1 MISMFV
7 MILAN
12 MVLFSCSEH
21 EEALVLP
28 DVQIEVSEAEI
39 SLGRVGR
46 YYDVS
51 IRSPKKC
58 VVECMADWVTLPSDT
73 LAEDGVL
80 EFYAATNDGD
90 HGRRAE
96 IRVSY
101 ADSPEQFVGISI
113 YQCGWLDVADNAL
126 SGGGLTQDFRVG
138 WGYNILQDFM
148 SENSLVAPVLDY
160 NKLLKYEAELGD
172 NFIQEDNRSYEK
184 IETY

>member
-58 VVECMADWVTLPSDT
+58 VVECMADWVTLTSDT

-126 SGGGLTQDFRVG
+126 SGGGIDARLPCGMGIQYIAGF
-138 WGYNILQDFM
+138 
-148 SENSLVAPVLDY
+148 
-160 NKLLKYEAELGD
+160 YE
-172 NFIQEDNRSYEK
+172 
-184 IETY
+184 